1 LQQLTRP
8 AGRFLRRMTCFYCA
22 ALPSW
27 RRLFVVPFALL
38 SLVAAAQ
45 GQLTHYRT
53 GKTQLDQ
60 GHYAAAMQELQ
71 PLIQPINHFAQAP
84 DAAYLYAVAA
94 TRLKQWAE
102 AEQMLNLIRNQYP
115 TYAAINE
122 VLYLQGQVSFEQGDY
137 DTALRTLGQLPA
149 EQYGTLREA
158 MQTNYLTKL
167 RDRATWQR
175 LQKRYPQ
182 SKLIGRL
189 YADFLLTSGPLAD
202 ADRQQLDAL
211 VTQFKLDRNRYASA
225 LATAPAVAAKALPRK
240 NGYNIGVL
248 LPFELQDKSWQ
259 TLRKNQFVTDLYAG
273 LRLAQDSLQRAGQQ
287 VQLFAYDT
295 GADTLT
301 LKSVLALPELA
312 GMDMLIG
319 PVYKSGAKLLARYA
333 RDHQIICVNPLSQ
346 DLDLVANNP
355 YHYLYTPSAAT
366 QGRLAAQFAATAFGT
381 GRPALLLHEDVKDEN
396 DFALAYQAAYEAA
409 GGKILESRAFRPSD
423 AASLA
428 AAFTG
433 LDLASAS
440 HLVVASDNRLAG
452 QPAFAALAG
461 VAATTRPALVVPGTW
476 LDNPSLGLGQ
486 LGSAGVYYY
495 HPKYFDENKPGY
507 RRFRQLYLAKQNLPP
522 SGFANQG
529 FELLLYFGNV
539 LQQYGPAFQAA
550 LATAPPLPGA
560 IYEGLSYPG
569 GVHDNQVV
577 PNVKLSSLE
586 LQLVR

>member
-1 LQQLTRP
+1 LRQLSRP
-8 AGRFLRRMTCFYCA
+8 AGRFLRRMTRFYRA
-22 ALPSW
+22 ARPLW

-71 PLIQPINHFAQAP
+71 PLTQPINHFAQAP

-115 TYAAINE
+115 TYAALNE
-122 VLYLQGQVSFEQGDY
+122 VIYLQGQVSFEQGDY

-158 MQTNYLTKL
+158 MQANYLAKL

-175 LQKRYPQ
+175 LQKRYSQ

-189 YADFLLTSGPLAD
+189 YADFLLTSGPLTD
-202 ADRQQLDAL
+202 ADRQQLEAL
-211 VTQFKLDRNRYASA
+211 VTQFKLDRGRYAAA
-225 LATAPAVAAKALPRK
+225 LATAPAAIKSLPRK
-240 NGYNIGVL
+240 SSYNIGVL

-259 TLRKNQFVTDLYAG
+259 TQRKNQFVTDLYAG
-273 LRLAQDSLQRAGQQ
+273 LRLAQDSLQRAGRV

-333 RDHQIICVNPLSQ
+333 REHQVICINPLSQ
-346 DLDLVANNP
+346 DLDLVADNP

-366 QGRLAAQFAATAFGT
+366 QGRLAAQFAASAFGI

-396 DFALAYQAAYEAA
+396 DFAVAYQAAYEAA

-423 AASLA
+423 AASLT
-428 AAFTG
+428 AAFAG

-452 QPAFAALAG
+452 KPAFAALAG

-495 HPKYFDENKPGY
+495 HPKYFDEHLPGY

-529 FELLLYFGNV
+529 FELLLYFGNM
-539 LQQYGPAFQAA
+539 LQQYGPAFQTA
-550 LATAPPLPGA
+550 LATAPSQPGA
-560 IYEGLSYPG
+560 IYEGLSYPDG
-569 GVHDNQVV
+569 AHDNQVV
-577 PNVKLSSLE
+577 PIVKLSGLE
-586 LQLVR
+586 FQLVR